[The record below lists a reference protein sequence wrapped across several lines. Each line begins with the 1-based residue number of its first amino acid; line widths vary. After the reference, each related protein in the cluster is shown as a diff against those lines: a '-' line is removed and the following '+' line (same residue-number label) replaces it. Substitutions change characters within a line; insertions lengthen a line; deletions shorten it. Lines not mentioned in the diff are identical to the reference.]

1 MSNIISF
8 KDSLPEPEFDYPR
21 PERLVKNNP
30 RRTTWNVFTNTS
42 GEINSGIW
50 ECEVGAWKIFMG
62 PTEDEFFH
70 VISGKA
76 RLHVG
81 DKMIE
86 INAGESAI
94 IPAGTEAIFEVVERV
109 RKHYVIVERKIHSS

>member
-1 MSNIISF
+1 MSEIISF
-8 KDSLPEPEFDYPR
+8 NGPLPEPEFDYPK
-21 PERLVKNNP
+21 PERLVKGNP
-30 RRTTWNVFTNTS
+30 KRTTRNLFTNS
-42 GEINSGIW
+42 SSEINSGIW

-76 RLHVG
+76 RLHIG
-81 DKMIE
+81 DKFTE
-86 INAGESAI
+86 INAGQSAI

-109 RKHYVIVERKIHSS
+109 KKHYVIVERKSG

>member
-1 MSNIISF
+1 MTEIISF
-8 KDSLPEPEFDYPR
+8 DGKLPEPEVDFPK
-21 PERLVKNNP
+21 PERLVKGNP
-30 RRTTWNVFTNTS
+30 RRTTWNLFTNAS

-76 RLHVG
+76 RLHVD
-81 DKMIE
+81 DKVTE

-94 IPAGTEAIFEVVERV
+94 IPAGTQAIFEVVEHV
-109 RKHYVIVERKIHSS
+109 KKHYVIVERKV